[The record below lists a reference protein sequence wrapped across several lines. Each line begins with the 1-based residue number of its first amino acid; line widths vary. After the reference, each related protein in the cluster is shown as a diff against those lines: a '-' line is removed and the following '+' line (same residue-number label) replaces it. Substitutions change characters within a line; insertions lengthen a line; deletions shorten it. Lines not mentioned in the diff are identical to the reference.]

1 MQVVVGAVEPRDATT
16 AQSRDRTFD
25 GFPFVGGPSA
35 HLCVGRCGGGHE
47 ENRYLDPG
55 EQRLGVVLPK
65 SAEDLHVAVARQP
78 GTDGSVVEHLH
89 VRQRPCDPFLGP
101 VRMGR
106 AHRSLEPTQRHA
118 EEIGRRELRRAVI
131 PVGEV
136 ATQLD
141 GAAIDGNDSA
151 DRFGRTMGEFDHDV
165 RTPRLAGNDGAF
177 EAERGD
183 QQFKVVGHGG
193 HVEAVVGFRAVTM
206 AALVDG
212 DHGVSQFDEMAGHPV
227 PQACIRRETVH
238 EEKGRGSGSRC
249 TAPHDAVQFEVVAH
263 GDHLAALCNGLHV
276 GSFARCGRDG
286 TMDPTM
292 NSSQTGEALDAVLRD
307 IGPVVVAFSGGADSA
322 FLAARAT
329 RLLGRDNVVC
339 VTAVSASLAA
349 SEERDC
355 AALAAEWCLDWRAV
369 STDETSRPEYIAN
382 DGDRCFHCK
391 DELMDVLVPIAAERG
406 ATIVLGVNVDDLGD
420 HRPGQRAAE
429 AKGARFPMVEAGL
442 SKADVRALSR
452 EMGLRTW
459 DKPAAACLAS
469 RVPYGTPV
477 TIGLLARIDRAE
489 AALREVFVAVG
500 VRPGNLRVRHAD
512 DTVRIEV
519 DPDVFPVVAAHHERI
534 VAALEAVGYRYV
546 TLDLAGFRS
555 GNLNWALQPK
565 SP

>member
-1 MQVVVGAVEPRDATT
+1 
-16 AQSRDRTFD
+16 
-25 GFPFVGGPSA
+25 
-35 HLCVGRCGGGHE
+35 
-47 ENRYLDPG
+47 
-55 EQRLGVVLPK
+55 
-65 SAEDLHVAVARQP
+65 
-78 GTDGSVVEHLH
+78 
-89 VRQRPCDPFLGP
+89 
-101 VRMGR
+101 
-106 AHRSLEPTQRHA
+106 
-118 EEIGRRELRRAVI
+118 
-131 PVGEV
+131 
-136 ATQLD
+136 
-141 GAAIDGNDSA
+141 
-151 DRFGRTMGEFDHDV
+151 
-165 RTPRLAGNDGAF
+165 
-177 EAERGD
+177 
-183 QQFKVVGHGG
+183 
-193 HVEAVVGFRAVTM
+193 
-206 AALVDG
+206 
-212 DHGVSQFDEMAGHPV
+212 
-227 PQACIRRETVH
+227 
-238 EEKGRGSGSRC
+238 
-249 TAPHDAVQFEVVAH
+249 
-263 GDHLAALCNGLHV
+263 
-276 GSFARCGRDG
+276 
-286 TMDPTM
+286 MDPTM
-292 NSSQTGEALDAVLRD
+292 DSSQTGEALDAVLLD

-349 SEERDC
+349 SEESDC
-355 AALAAEWCLDWRAV
+355 ADLAAEWCLDWRAV

-489 AALREVFVAVG
+489 AALREILVAVG

-519 DPDVFPVVAAHHERI
+519 DPDVFPVIAAHHERI
-534 VAALEAVGYRYV
+534 VRALEGVGYRYV